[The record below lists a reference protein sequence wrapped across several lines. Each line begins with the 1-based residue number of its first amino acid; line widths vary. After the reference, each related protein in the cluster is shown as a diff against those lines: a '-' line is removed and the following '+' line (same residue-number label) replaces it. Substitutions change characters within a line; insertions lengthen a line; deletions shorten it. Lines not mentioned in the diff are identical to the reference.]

1 MKRLYAIIGMAGAL
15 MVPSLYANIIVD
27 GNSYDGTL
35 ELGYGT
41 PQYGEGGA
49 FLVSGISG
57 GPLAHLGSFDTFCVQ
72 TTVYFEPGGTV
83 LYYNLTTAGVNLGT
97 AYLFSRFWNGDYSA
111 NYLNST
117 LTGQTLPNVGLL
129 QQAIWYFQHQI
140 TAPGDSPPTYNP
152 PPVNPFVTAAEGA
165 VGAAAAFNPANG
177 KWGVNLLELY
187 NPGNTDGLQPYWDNS
202 SDRQFQLTVVPEP
215 TTLIAGALLL
225 LPFGASTLRI
235 LRKQNRAA

>member
-1 MKRLYAIIGMAGAL
+1 
-15 MVPSLYANIIVD
+15 
-27 GNSYDGTL
+27 
-35 ELGYGT
+35 
-41 PQYGEGGA
+41 
-49 FLVSGISG
+49 
-57 GPLAHLGSFDTFCVQ
+57 
-72 TTVYFEPGGTV
+72 VYFEPGGTV

-235 LRKQNRAA
+235 LRRKHAA